1 MTIGIVLGNGKSR
14 LAVDLTMLRSQAKV
28 FGCNALY
35 REFTPDVLVATD
47 PEIATAIQESGY
59 SLNNVFYTRKPIEG
73 LGAKL
78 ITRNYGYSSGP
89 VALTLAVGEGL
100 NKIFMVGF
108 DLDST
113 DGKFNN
119 VYAGT
124 DYYKQLGTDPT
135 HWGNWE
141 RQVSEIVK
149 SGFSQVVRVND
160 NNISPLSWKGL
171 VREVSMQAFL
181 DAINNCKLEAL

>member
-14 LAVDLTMLRSQAKV
+14 LAVDLELLRSQAKI

-47 PEIATAIQESGY
+47 PEIAQTIQESGY

-78 ITRNYGYSSGP
+78 IKRNYGYSSGP
-89 VALTLAVGEGL
+89 IALTLAVDEGL
-100 NKIFMVGF
+100 DKIFMVGF
-108 DLDST
+108 DLDSI

-124 DYYKQLGTDPT
+124 DFYKQIGSDPT

-141 RQVSEIVK
+141 RQVYDIVRH
-149 SGFSQVVRVND
+149 GYSQVVRVND
-160 NNISPLSWKGL
+160 KNISPKLWEGL
-171 VREVSMQAFL
+171 IREVSMQAFL
-181 DAINNCKLEAL
+181 DAINNCKLEQL